1 MLIPPP
7 TSSIILRK
15 FCLIFFPDFHFF
27 IISLNLCYNGPMSA
41 QQTPIYESETGEI
54 PENVKVEK
62 ILLEWSA
69 PSRPY
74 KVRSREFYTTILSIA
89 FLLGVILL
97 LLKEFLLIGVIMA
110 FAFLSY
116 VLATYKPVDAQHKI
130 TTSGIRTDNKLYEW
144 SGLTNFWL
152 KKQWDQEVVICKTVT
167 ALPGVILLVLDP
179 AQREKIIKEIG
190 DKIPLVKP
198 TDSFVDKASKWLGNK
213 IPLETT

>member
-1 MLIPPP
+1 
-7 TSSIILRK
+7 
-15 FCLIFFPDFHFF
+15 
-27 IISLNLCYNGPMSA
+27 MSA

-144 SGLTNFWL
+144 SGLTKFWR
-152 KKQWDQEVVICKTVT
+152 KKQWDQEVVICKTVS

>member
-1 MLIPPP
+1 MA
-7 TSSIILRK
+7 T
-15 FCLIFFPDFHFF
+15 D
-27 IISLNLCYNGPMSA
+27 GA
-41 QQTPIYESETGEI
+41 PIYQSETGKM
-54 PENVKVEK
+54 PESIKVEK
-62 ILLEWSA
+62 ILLEWTA

-116 VLATYKPVDAQHKI
+116 VLATYKPEDAKHQI
-130 TTSGIRTDNKLYEW
+130 TTSGIRTDGKLYEW
-144 SGLTNFWL
+144 DKLTNFWL
-152 KKQWDQEVVICKTVT
+152 KKQWDQEVVICKTLA
-167 ALPGVILLVLDP
+167 ALPGVILLVVDP
-179 AQREKIIKEIG
+179 EKREKIVKSIG

-213 IPLETT
+213 IPLENN

>member
-1 MLIPPP
+1 MTTGP
-7 TSSIILRK
+7 TS
-15 FCLIFFPDFHFF
+15 
-27 IISLNLCYNGPMSA
+27 
-41 QQTPIYESETGEI
+41 IYQAETGSI

-62 ILLEWSA
+62 IILEWSA

-116 VLATYKPVDAQHKI
+116 VLATYKPENASHQI
-130 TTSGIRTDNKLYEW
+130 TTSGIRTDGKLYEW
-144 SGLTNFWL
+144 NNLRNFWL
-152 KKQWDQEVVICKTVT
+152 KKQWDQEVIICKTVP
-167 ALPGVILLVLDP
+167 ALPGVILLVIDP
-179 AQREKIIKEIG
+179 TKREKIIKEVG

-198 TDSFVDKASKWLGNK
+198 TDSFVDRASQWLGNK
-213 IPLETT
+213 IPLENN

>member
-1 MLIPPP
+1 MVKDP
-7 TSSIILRK
+7 TS
-15 FCLIFFPDFHFF
+15 
-27 IISLNLCYNGPMSA
+27 
-41 QQTPIYESETGEI
+41 IYQEETGTI

-62 ILLEWSA
+62 VIIEWIA

-74 KVRSREFYTTILSIA
+74 KVRTREFYTTILSIA

-110 FAFLSY
+110 FSFLSY
-116 VLATYKPVDAQHKI
+116 VLATHKPEDAKHQI
-130 TTSGIRTDNKLYEW
+130 TTSGIRTDGKLYEW
-144 SGLTNFWL
+144 EKLTNFWL
-152 KKQWDQEVVICKTVT
+152 KKEWDQEVIICKTLA

-179 AQREKIIKEIG
+179 SKRESIIKEIG
-190 DKIPLVKP
+190 EKIPLVKP

>member
-1 MLIPPP
+1 
-7 TSSIILRK
+7 
-15 FCLIFFPDFHFF
+15 
-27 IISLNLCYNGPMSA
+27 MSTDA
-41 QQTPIYESETGEI
+41 TPIYQSETGKI
-54 PENVKVEK
+54 PDGVKVEK
-62 ILLEWSA
+62 ILLEWTA

-116 VLATYKPVDAQHKI
+116 VLATYKPEDAKHQI
-130 TTSGIRTDNKLYEW
+130 TTSGIRTDDKLYEW
-144 SGLTNFWL
+144 DKLTNFWL
-152 KKQWDQEVVICKTVT
+152 KKQWDQEVVICKTLA
-167 ALPGVILLVLDP
+167 ALPGVILLVVDP
-179 AQREKIIKEIG
+179 DKREKIVKAIG

>member
-1 MLIPPP
+1 
-7 TSSIILRK
+7 
-15 FCLIFFPDFHFF
+15 
-27 IISLNLCYNGPMSA
+27 
-41 QQTPIYESETGEI
+41 
-54 PENVKVEK
+54 
-62 ILLEWSA
+62 
-69 PSRPY
+69 
-74 KVRSREFYTTILSIA
+74 
-89 FLLGVILL
+89 
-97 LLKEFLLIGVIMA
+97 MA

-152 KKQWDQEVVICKTVT
+152 KKQWDQEVVICKTVS

>member
-1 MLIPPP
+1 M
-7 TSSIILRK
+7 TT
-15 FCLIFFPDFHFF
+15 
-27 IISLNLCYNGPMSA
+27 N
-41 QQTPIYESETGEI
+41 QTQIYQSETGEI
-54 PENVKVEK
+54 PENIKVEK

-116 VLATYKPVDAQHKI
+116 VLATYKPENAHHKI
-130 TTSGIRTDNKLYEW
+130 TTRGVRTDNKLYDW
-144 SGLTNFWL
+144 SSLTNFWL
-152 KKQWDQEVVICKTVT
+152 KKQWDQEVIICKTVN

-179 AQREKIIKEIG
+179 AKRENILKAIG
-190 DKIPLVKP
+190 EKLPLIKP
-198 TDSFVDKASKWLGNK
+198 TDSFVDKASNWLGNK
-213 IPLETT
+213 IPLENT